1 MTKEVSE
8 LLPVVVASI
17 NLTKPA
23 ELFIAE
29 KVSICRLTQRYIIV
43 VSK

>member
-17 NLTKPA
+17 NRTKPVVP
-23 ELFIAE
+23 FIAE
-29 KVSICRLTQRYIIV
+29 KVSICRLTQRYVIV
-43 VSK
+43 VS